1 MATTPPPSP
10 RITHLSWGRL
20 EVEGQ
25 DAAFKDAKLW
35 PGGARAWDWNETG
48 TRHRP
53 GIQPTDV
60 EELIEH
66 GADTVILSKGINERL
81 RVKSETLAALQ
92 AKDVAVDVLQTEEA
106 VERYNALQAKGE
118 AVGGLFHSTC

>member
-1 MATTPPPSP
+1 MATTSP

-48 TRHRP
+48 THHRP

-66 GADTVILSKGINERL
+66 GAETVILSKGINERL
-81 RVKSETLAALQ
+81 QVKPETLAALEEQ
-92 AKDVAVDVLQTEEA
+92 NVAVDVLQTEQA
-106 VERYNALQAKGE
+106 VERYNALQEKGE